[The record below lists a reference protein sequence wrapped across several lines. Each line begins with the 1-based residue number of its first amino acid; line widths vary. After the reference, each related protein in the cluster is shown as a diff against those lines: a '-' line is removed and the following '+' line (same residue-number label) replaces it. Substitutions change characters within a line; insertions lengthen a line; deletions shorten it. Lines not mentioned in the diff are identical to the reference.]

1 MKPTSCIIIMILLFD
16 ATLLLANTPS
26 DAHLLPIEIHYAD
39 RSRASSIALE
49 SDKAFELNKAD
60 TDKLQ
65 QITASKLINPLD
77 PYKSN
82 KSYRVVFDQ
91 FQLNAPLHPTSIRT
105 DNYVK
110 NSGKA
115 RVSIFLVT
123 NNTEKQIAQQSLII
137 GRDTSP
143 PRRFSAVMFW
153 HDINTSLQRLSRELT
168 TQPAK

>member
-1 MKPTSCIIIMILLFD
+1 MKPTSCMIIMTLSFN

-39 RSRASSIALE
+39 RSRTSSIALE

-65 QITASKLINPLD
+65 QIIASKLINPLGSHK
-77 PYKSN
+77 PN
-82 KSYRVVFDQ
+82 TSYRVVFDQ
-91 FQLNAPLHPTSIRT
+91 FQLNAPLHPTSVRT

-123 NNTEKQIAQQSLII
+123 NNAEKRIAQQSLYN
-137 GRDTSP
+137 R
-143 PRRFSAVMFW
+143 
-153 HDINTSLQRLSRELT
+153 
-168 TQPAK
+168 